1 MDHGCLS
8 FIGNPGELNENQFG
22 YIEIEFRAPA
32 LNNEPHC
39 LWRSIDET
47 SATLNTKDLVKIG
60 DLTDLDRAFAIVE
73 HVKPR
78 RHLMDR
84 HEVWRCRRVS
94 LATGLVEAYDPISGY
109 VRFLFGLSASGQPRH
124 LNFGPESQN
133 SVVLQQVIV
142 LDNGPTSYQDV
153 ESGQTL
159 SMTVIPAISEA
170 WSALE
175 SAAMKR

>member
-1 MDHGCLS
+1 MGHSHLS
-8 FIGNPGELNENQFG
+8 FVGNPSSLNENQFG
-22 YIEIEFRAPA
+22 YIEQEFPATA
-32 LNNEPHC
+32 LNNESHC
-39 LWRSIDET
+39 LWRGMDESFSI
-47 SATLNTKDLVKIG
+47 LNTKDLVKIV
-60 DLTDLDRAFAIVE
+60 DLTDLDHAFAIVE
-73 HVKPR
+73 HVKPW

-109 VRFLFGLSASGQPRH
+109 VRFLFGLSASGQPRT
-124 LNFGPESQN
+124 LNFGSESQN

-142 LDNGPTSYQDV
+142 PDNGPTYYQDV